1 MTGMIARRAVAAVA
15 LAATL
20 VALPAIY
27 GLAQTDGLSGSASG
41 MMRGRAGM
49 MGGGMMGG
57 GKTHGGMM
65 GGGRMGSGKANGGMM
80 AGGMMGG
87 GMMGGRM
94 MGGGM
99 MGGGMMGDG
108 GHPNQQWR
116 R

>member
-41 MMRGRAGM
+41 MMRGRASM

-57 GKTHGGMM
+57 GKTHGGMMGGGMM

-80 AGGMMGG
+80 AGGMMA
-87 GMMGGRM
+87 
-94 MGGGM
+94 GGM
-99 MGGGMMGDG
+99 MGGGMMAGAG
-108 GHPNQQWR
+108 RPNQQWR